1 MPQKNNEAEVRA
13 LVKRWAKAVRSKDI
27 DGILAFHSP
36 DFLMFDVPPP
46 FQSKGIKAYKKTW
59 DLFYSCQPQP
69 IAFDIKHMD
78 VVAGDDVA
86 FVAAWMQCEEI
97 GKSGRKIKLNFRLT
111 IGLRK
116 IAGQWTILHEHH
128 SVPTV

>member
-1 MPQKNNEAEVRA
+1 MPQKNNAAEVRA
-13 LVKRWAKAVRSKDI
+13 LVKHWAKAVRAQDI
-27 DGILAFHSP
+27 EGILAFHSA

-69 IAFDIKHMD
+69 IAFDIKSMD

-97 GKSGRKIKLNFRLT
+97 GKSGRRIKLNFRLT

-128 SVPTV
+128 SVPAV